1 MPEDWAHPDEEAR
14 GRFESSSPQCD
25 AITVLR
31 TSSDKT
37 AAVPAGRRSDMPCTR
52 RRHSCTPSPAIARP
66 LPRECYA
73 SRATPVHAAPGTRIS
88 PQGLCI
94 VLSTVQLSAHG
105 SHPAPCTIRGRA
117 GLSRRCAPLGR
128 AGEPEDMAAEASATR
143 GLVAA
148 VRPAP
153 PAALARRPPPH
164 SVREGRVSIRIR
176 IRPSSIRPRSC
187 CHRRRRRRLLPYADA
202 RKTDQS
208 CHDGRSL
215 HPA

>member
-128 AGEPEDMAAEASATR
+128 AGEPGDMAAEASATR

-187 CHRRRRRRLLPYADA
+187 CHRRRRCRLLPYLPTRAP
-202 RKTDQS
+202 
-208 CHDGRSL
+208 G
-215 HPA
+215 